1 MGKRGRLENAMVAIQ
16 FQLSCSGY
24 VGLRRKN
31 ILKRRFAMKRLTA
44 LVAAGIIACTS
55 AQAWAVDPDKPL
67 TLPGTVTIVA
77 FDQLEATALA
87 LHPGSTLLD
96 TDLDEAYG
104 KYLYQVELEDADGI
118 EWEVE
123 LDALSGHVLK
133 NHQET

>member
-1 MGKRGRLENAMVAIQ
+1 MVAIQ

-24 VGLRRKN
+24 GGRRRKN
-31 ILKRRFAMKRLTA
+31 ILKRRLIMKRLTA
-44 LVAAGIIACTS
+44 LVTASIMASLAP
-55 AQAWAVDPDKPL
+55 QAWAVDPDKPL
-67 TLPGTVTIVA
+67 KLPGTVTIVA

-96 TDLDEAYG
+96 TDLDEEYG
-104 KYLYQVELEDADGI
+104 KYLYQVELEDANGI

-123 LDALSGHVLK
+123 LDALTGQVLK